1 MSQKNDSRKPYYE
14 CVRYHTHP
22 VLTVKSSLE
31 TPIVPLE
38 KFFKFQSNLK
48 IVTKILPT
56 FYQQI
61 NKTLLTITKNSVK
74 NT

>member
-1 MSQKNDSRKPYYE
+1 MSQKTDRRKPYYE
-14 CVRYHTHP
+14 CVRHP
-22 VLTVKSSLE
+22 PPPVFPVKSSLE
-31 TPIVPLE
+31 TPIVPPE

-56 FYQQI
+56 SYQQI